1 MAKYTVEFTRILFFE
16 EEIEAENESEARD
29 EAFARADQ
37 YMIDTDEWTTF
48 NDSIRAWPVTV

>member
-29 EAFARADQ
+29 KAFARADQ